1 MPELKRRIQPERGL
15 QSALRWWERHFPKVA
30 VSALRFFLTLASVL
44 NRIKSKAKL
53 IGPKQMRPRK
63 RPARKASVTVVIP
76 VLNEWRTIG
85 KVVKFALRDPRVAE
99 VLVVDD
105 GSIDGTPERAERAG
119 ARVVTSSLLGKGAS
133 MEDGLQAAN
142 TEFLLYL
149 DGDLRGLRSDLIQ
162 RMTRPLFA
170 EKADFVKARFA
181 RRAGRVTLLTARPLL
196 RTYFPELA
204 DFLQPLGG
212 IIAAR
217 RSFLQQLR
225 FENDYGVDIGLFIDA
240 AAARARIVEVD
251 IGRIEHESQSL
262 EALGEMATQV
272 ARTILERAAEWGR
285 LRLSHMRAAKER
297 DRMQRADFRHAL
309 NMLKRAEK
317 LALFDMDGTLL
328 NGRFVLELAHSTG
341 RMELLSPL
349 LDNLTLDEVRRARR
363 IAAIFAGV
371 PKATMEQEA
380 KQVPLMPGAVETV
393 VGLRKAGYL
402 DETAS
407 SQLVQGEIA
416 RVSSAL
422 RPLGNA
428 DDIRTTGKLKKMFG
442 GKGGDAGMGTVSV
455 KTQPKGAQV
464 AVNQHLLEK
473 TTPVEFLLDPGNYII
488 DITLSGYAPI
498 HKVIT
503 VDRSDKVAVDD
514 SLQRE

>member
-181 RRAGRVTLLTARPLL
+181 RRAGRVTMLTARPLL

-212 IIAAR
+212 IMRSRRAAY
-217 RSFLQQLR
+217 
-225 FENDYGVDIGLFIDA
+225 EA
-240 AAARARIVEVD
+240 AQKFRAQRNMRPHVEPL
-251 IGRIEHESQSL
+251 RIE
-262 EALGEMATQV
+262 
-272 ARTILERAAEWGR
+272 
-285 LRLSHMRAAKER
+285 
-297 DRMQRADFRHAL
+297 
-309 NMLKRAEK
+309 
-317 LALFDMDGTLL
+317 
-328 NGRFVLELAHSTG
+328 
-341 RMELLSPL
+341 
-349 LDNLTLDEVRRARR
+349 EVPA
-363 IAAIFAGV
+363 
-371 PKATMEQEA
+371 
-380 KQVPLMPGAVETV
+380 
-393 VGLRKAGYL
+393 
-402 DETAS
+402 
-407 SQLVQGEIA
+407 
-416 RVSSAL
+416 
-422 RPLGNA
+422 
-428 DDIRTTGKLKKMFG
+428 
-442 GKGGDAGMGTVSV
+442 
-455 KTQPKGAQV
+455 
-464 AVNQHLLEK
+464 
-473 TTPVEFLLDPGNYII
+473 
-488 DITLSGYAPI
+488 
-498 HKVIT
+498 
-503 VDRSDKVAVDD
+503 
-514 SLQRE
+514 